1 MVDDRARERVARAN
15 ASDGV
20 ARAIVAA
27 KPTAYGLNL
36 PAGGGAARAAAN
48 AGGRPSAAA
57 LGFGDD
63 SASDDDDDDPVRARE
78 RANAEVRRQQEH
90 LRARA
95 ARDASAAA
103 SAASA
108 ALAEDANA
116 FEYDAVYDEIE
127 AGRGKVAR
135 DVREERVERKSR
147 YIEDLIKKAEARK
160 KENDASYERRLLK
173 ERLKEDHLY
182 ADKDKFITAAYRA
195 KLQED
200 AKWLAIEKAR
210 DAIEEEED
218 VTRRGSGAM
227 TSFYSNLHRNAA
239 FGGEDAPKTSS
250 TAEQKSQPQLTS
262 AAERDRV
269 IIARAE
275 AEAAAAPLPPIPEGA
290 TLVERNSEK
299 PPPPS
304 MEEASAPPKVDA
316 SAKKTS
322 ESDIADAR
330 ARYLERK
337 RKAAAAAGG

>member
-1 MVDDRARERVARAN
+1 MRDDAN
-15 ASDGV
+15 ARGTSASASAGV
-20 ARAIVAA
+20 APTRVAA

-36 PAGGGAARAAAN
+36 PASGRATAL
-48 AGGRPSAAA
+48 AGGTSRPNAAA

-63 SASDDDDDDPVRARE
+63 STSDDDDDDPVRARE

-95 ARDASAAA
+95 AREA

-127 AGRGKVAR
+127 ARRGKVAR
-135 DVREERVERKSR
+135 DVRDERVERKSR

-160 KENDASYERRLLK
+160 KESDASYERRLLK

-200 AKWLAIEKAR
+200 AKWLAVEKAR
-210 DAIEEEED
+210 DAIEDEED
-218 VTRRGSGAM
+218 VTRRGAGAM
-227 TSFYSNLHRNAA
+227 TSFYRNLHRNAA

-250 TAEQKSQPQLTS
+250 ATESESQRHLTS
-262 AAERDRV
+262 AAARDQAIIER
-269 IIARAE
+269 ATA
-275 AEAAAAPLPPIPEGA
+275 AAAAAPPPPIAEDT
-290 TLVERNSEK
+290 TLVMRK
-299 PPPPS
+299 GDQMPPLS
-304 MEEASAPPKVDA
+304 TEEATAPQQVDA
-316 SAKKTS
+316 SARKTS